1 MGGQPA
7 DESSVSFSR
16 LVIDLGA
23 LPTDLSVGACQGAD
37 VTHLG
42 DGLHK
47 GIEENILVSRIC
59 CHQFRVVSVGH
70 GQYFVRVQNSL
81 PIQKI
86 LEVLVVEYVRCHII
100 KLDRFRRGVRSI
112 LGARRLQFLQKL
124 WGNVGVWLFRCT
136 LVEQSFRDRA
146 AVGFADGV
154 STCKSS
160 SRTI

>member
-1 MGGQPA
+1 M
-7 DESSVSFSR
+7 V
-16 LVIDLGA
+16 A
-23 LPTDLSVGACQGAD
+23 LPTDLSISARQGAD
-37 VTHLG
+37 VTHLR

-59 CHQFRVVSVGH
+59 CHQFRVVPGGH
-70 GQYFVRVQNSL
+70 GQYFVRVQNPL

-86 LEVLVVEYVRCHII
+86 LVVLVVEYVRCHII
-100 KLDRFRRGVRSI
+100 KLDRFLRGVCSI
-112 LGARRLQFLQKL
+112 LGARRLQFLEKL

-154 STCKSS
+154 STCKVYQKQFYVSKS
-160 SRTI
+160 LDSREVS